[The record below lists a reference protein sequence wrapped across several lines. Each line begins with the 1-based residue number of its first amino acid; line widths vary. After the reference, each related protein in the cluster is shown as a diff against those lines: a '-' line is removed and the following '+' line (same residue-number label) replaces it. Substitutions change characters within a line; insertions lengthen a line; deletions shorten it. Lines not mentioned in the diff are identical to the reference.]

1 MKLKPNILLI
11 MCDQLRYDCL
21 TSNIVKTPNFD
32 RLRNR
37 GVSFTNAYSQTPVC
51 IPARHSLIS
60 GQNAFE
66 IGLNEN
72 SLNRKEIRYPL
83 PRIIRDLGYYTCAVG
98 KMHFVPVREH
108 FGFDHMYL
116 SEEIPSHIEDDEYLK
131 YLRDE
136 GYGHVIEPHGKRSK
150 TYYVPQI
157 SELPKEVHTTAWTA
171 NKTID
176 VIEKNKNRPFFIFS
190 SFIKPHPPFDPCKP
204 YHEMYDVENM
214 PLPIQVDEI
223 IDDAILVQNGY
234 KVDGIDKL
242 SDYDKKKIKAY
253 YYASVTQVDEY
264 IGKILDCLEENN
276 LWENTLVVL
285 TADHGEMLGDH
296 NGYGKRTYY
305 EESAKIPFVL
315 SYPKVFKQ
323 GVEVNS
329 LAKLPD
335 IYATIIKAAGGEVP
349 EISCGVDLTDVCT
362 MENTYTRD
370 CLYAQYGFGRRF
382 KAMIRWDKYKYI
394 YMANGRREFLF
405 DLEKDPLELNPIKDE
420 EVFSEKRKELCKY
433 FEKYGLEV
441 PGYEYD
447 PPVVGSFLDQT
458 PRWHLR

>member
-1 MKLKPNILLI
+1 MHTVRHL
-11 MCDQLRYDCL
+11 Y
-21 TSNIVKTPNFD
+21 
-32 RLRNR
+32 
-37 GVSFTNAYSQTPVC
+37 AYQQG
-51 IPARHSLIS
+51 IAIS

-83 PRIIRDLGYYTCAVG
+83 PRIIRIWILHMRCW

-253 YYASVTQVDEY
+253 YYASVTKWMNILERYSTVLKRT
-264 IGKILDCLEENN
+264 ICGKI
-276 LWENTLVVL
+276 
-285 TADHGEMLGDH
+285 
-296 NGYGKRTYY
+296 
-305 EESAKIPFVL
+305 
-315 SYPKVFKQ
+315 
-323 GVEVNS
+323 
-329 LAKLPD
+329 
-335 IYATIIKAAGGEVP
+335 
-349 EISCGVDLTDVCT
+349 
-362 MENTYTRD
+362 
-370 CLYAQYGFGRRF
+370 
-382 KAMIRWDKYKYI
+382 
-394 YMANGRREFLF
+394 
-405 DLEKDPLELNPIKDE
+405 
-420 EVFSEKRKELCKY
+420 
-433 FEKYGLEV
+433 
-441 PGYEYD
+441 
-447 PPVVGSFLDQT
+447 
-458 PRWHLR
+458 HL